1 MKRSKSSQNWLRR
14 HFDDYYVKE
23 AQKAGYRS
31 RAVYKLLEIQ
41 EKDRILKPGM
51 VVIDLGAA
59 PGSWSEVAAPLIGKS
74 GKIIAMDILDI
85 DPIDKVTFIQGDFTE
100 QEIYDSLLENLNG
113 REVDLVMS
121 DLAPNISGT
130 RAVDQPKA
138 MYLAELALD
147 FSNTVLKPGGDL
159 LTKVFQGEGSEQY
172 LKALRESFDKVVI
185 RKPKASRPKSRE
197 VYMLARGFK
206 ADKKLHQL

>member
-1 MKRSKSSQNWLRR
+1 VKRSKSSQNWLRR
-14 HFDDYYVKE
+14 HFDDHYVKE
-23 AQKAGYRS
+23 AHKAGYRS

-41 EKDRILKPGM
+41 EKDRIIKPGM
-51 VVIDLGAA
+51 VVVDLGAA
-59 PGSWSEVAAPLIGKS
+59 PGSWSEIAAPLVGKS
-74 GKIIAMDILDI
+74 GKVIAMDILNI
-85 DPIDKVTFIQGDFTE
+85 DPIDKVTFIQGDVTE
-100 QEIYDSLLENLNG
+100 QWVYDSLLGSLKG

-138 MYLAELALD
+138 MYLAELSLD
-147 FSNTVLKPGGDL
+147 FSKNVLKSGGDL

-172 LKALRESFDKVVI
+172 LQALRTSFDKVVI
-185 RKPKASRPKSRE
+185 RKPRASRPKSRE

-206 ADKKLHQL
+206 DDKEHQ

>member
-1 MKRSKSSQNWLRR
+1 MKRSKSSQNWLKR
-14 HFDDYYVKE
+14 HFDDFYVKE

-41 EKDRILKPGM
+41 EKDRILKSGM

-59 PGSWSEVAAPLIGKS
+59 PGSWSEIAAPLVGKS
-74 GKIIAMDILDI
+74 GKVIAMDILEI
-85 DPIDKVTFIQGDFTE
+85 EPIDGVTFIQGDFTE
-100 QEIYDSLLENLNG
+100 QKVYDSLLESLNG

-147 FSNTVLKPGGDL
+147 FSQHVLKSGGDL

-172 LKALRESFDKVVI
+172 LKALRGSFDKVVI

-206 ADKKLHQL
+206 ADK

>member
-1 MKRSKSSQNWLRR
+1 VKRSKSSQNWLRR

-85 DPIDKVTFIQGDFTE
+85 DPIDNVTFIQGDFTE

>member
-14 HFDDYYVKE
+14 HFDDFYVKE

-41 EKDRILKPGM
+41 EKDRILKSGM

-59 PGSWSEVAAPLIGKS
+59 PGSWSEIAAPIVGKS
-74 GKIIAMDILDI
+74 GKVIAMDILDI
-85 DPIDKVTFIQGDFTE
+85 DPIDNVTFIQGDFTE
-100 QEIYDSLLENLNG
+100 QEVYDSLLESLNG

-147 FSNTVLKPGGDL
+147 ISNNVLKPGGDL

-206 ADKKLHQL
+206 AGKKLHQL